1 MNEIEMYIGSFTGEV
16 QERLK
21 TVYSIVREKAPDAVE
36 SMSYGMPA
44 FKTHARPLVY
54 FAAFPNHIGFYAT
67 PSGHAE
73 FAAELSQYK
82 QGKGSVQ
89 FPHKQPLPA
98 DLIARMVE
106 FRVWENE
113 DKAAKKNKKGRT
125 Y

>member
-1 MNEIEMYIGSFTGEV
+1 MYIGSFTGEV

-21 TVYSIVREKAPDAVE
+21 TVYSIVREKAPGADE
-36 SMSYGMPA
+36 SMNYGMPA
-44 FKTHARPLVY
+44 FKTHGRPLVY
-54 FAAFPNHIGFYAT
+54 FAAFTNHIGFYAT

-89 FPHKQPLPA
+89 FPHDQPLPA

-106 FRVWENE
+106 FRVWENDE
-113 DKAAKKNKKGRT
+113 KAAAKRKKGK
-125 Y
+125 